1 MKLFKPKFWKS
12 NKNFFT
18 VLLIPLSLITWIYII
33 LKKKFIQKVKFNIP
47 VICVGN
53 IFIGGTGKTPL
64 SIHIARK
71 LSENG
76 KNPAIV
82 RKYYKSHKD
91 EHKMI
96 ISYYNKLILNLNRSK
111 GIYEALEKGY
121 DAVILDDGFQDYKIK
136 KNLSIICFNSNQLI
150 GNGYLFPSGPLRESL
165 GSLRNANILIIN
177 GDRSLDFEQ
186 KILKI
191 QKDLKI
197 YYSNYKPLNIQEFK
211 NKKLLVISGIGNP
224 ENFFK
229 ILKDNQ
235 MNIQKKMVYPDHY
248 EFTKNEMLKI
258 IEYAKKNDFQIVM
271 TEKDYYKIKDFSL
284 ENIKYLKVKLE
295 IEKEEEFIKNVMK
308 AYD

>member
-1 MKLFKPKFWKS
+1 MKLYKPKFWD
-12 NKNFFT
+12 NKNFISLSLF
-18 VLLIPLSLITWIYII
+18 PLSLIIQFVIF
-33 LKKKFIQKVKFNIP
+33 LKKKFTKVTKFKIP
-47 VICVGN
+47 VVCIGN
-53 IFIGGTGKTPL
+53 IYVGGTGKTPL
-64 SIHIARK
+64 SILVSK
-71 LSENG
+71 ELSKIG
-76 KNPAIV
+76 KKPVII
-82 RKYYKSHKD
+82 RKYYKEHKD
-91 EHKMI
+91 EHSLIKENFD
-96 ISYYNKLILNLNRSK
+96 YLILNSNRT
-111 GIYEALEKGY
+111 GAIQEAQNKDFEI
-121 DAVILDDGFQDYKIK
+121 AILDDGFQDYKIK

-150 GNGYLFPSGPLRESL
+150 GNGFLFPSGPLRESL

-177 GDRSLDFEQ
+177 GDKNLDFEQ

-191 QKDLKI
+191 QKNLKI

-211 NKKLLVISGIGNP
+211 DKRLLVISGIGNP

-235 MNIQKKMVYPDHY
+235 LNVQKKMVYPDHY

-258 IEYAKKNDFQIVM
+258 VEHAKKNDFQIVM

-284 ENIKYLKVKLE
+284 ENIKYLRIKLE

>member
-33 LKKKFIQKVKFNIP
+33 LKKTFIQKVKFNIP

-197 YYSNYKPLNIQEFK
+197 YYSNYKPLNIQEFE

-258 IEYAKKNDFQIVM
+258 IEHAKKNDFQIVM